1 MEKSFAKDLTSMDKM
16 FDFVEDFF
24 SANKIDRSYLF
35 PVNLA
40 IEEIFTNMVKYQPG
54 SNNDISLSLEKDSKR
69 LIICLSDFDV
79 DQFDVTAFPEADVD
93 ASLEDRHDG
102 GLGLH
107 LVRKIMDSV
116 DYEYHGR
123 TSKIIMIK
131 AMESQNV

>member
-1 MEKSFAKDLTSMDKM
+1 MDKM

-24 SANKIDRSYLF
+24 SSNKINRSYMF

-54 SNNDISLSLEKDSKR
+54 SNNDISLRLEKDSER

-79 DQFDVTAFPEADVD
+79 DQFDVTAFPEADVE

-107 LVRKIMDSV
+107 LVRKMMDSV
-116 DYEYHGR
+116 DYEYHDR
-123 TSKIIMIK
+123 TSKVIMIK